1 MISWRIAALRRR
13 PWFCDAFS
21 NCDLDGECMLSRE
34 ENELLTQTDAGT
46 PGGQYFRRF
55 WLPALLP
62 SEVPTPDCPPVR
74 IRLLGEDLIAFRDTN
89 GQVGLLEEAC
99 PHRRASL
106 FWGRNEE
113 CGLRCVYHGWKF
125 DVNGICMDIPN
136 EPQEYRFESKVR
148 TVAYP
153 TREYGSL
160 VWVYMGPPE
169 LQPELPKLEWAR
181 VPETHRYISKRF
193 QETNYLQAIEGGI
206 DSSHSNFLHAS
217 LDAFRLTDSYVEKV
231 KTSNNLRAKYH
242 LLDKAPRFTVKKT
255 DYGLVIAVRRKAE
268 EDRYYWR
275 LTQFLVPSHTM
286 IPHQSGHSI
295 HGHCWVPRDDQTCW
309 VWTMSWNPDAP
320 LSENDWGMI
329 RDETFV
335 HARVDPV
342 TFKPVRN
349 KENNYLVDREQQRT
363 STMTGIHGFASQD
376 QAIQESMSPIVDRTR
391 ERLGTSD
398 TAIIATRR
406 LLLEEIRGLAQTHEP
421 FAAHH
426 GDVYWV
432 RSASLLLKRDVEF
445 EEGARDLM
453 KAEV

>member
-1 MISWRIAALRRR
+1 MISWRIAALRKQ
-13 PWFCDAFS
+13 PWFYEVFS
-21 NCDLDGECMLSRE
+21 NCDPDGEGMLSRE
-34 ENELLTQTDAGT
+34 ENELLTRTDPGT
-46 PGGQYFRRF
+46 PAGHYFRRF
-55 WLPALLP
+55 WLPALLQ
-62 SEVPTPDCPPVR
+62 SEVPSPDCPPVR
-74 IRLLGEDLIAFRDTN
+74 VRLLGEDLIAFRDTN

-125 DVNGICMDIPN
+125 DVNGMCVDIPN

-148 TVAYP
+148 TTAYP
-153 TREYGSL
+153 TREYGGL

-169 LQPELPKLEWAR
+169 FQPELPKLEWAR
-181 VPETHRYISKRF
+181 VPESHRYISKRL

-231 KTSNNLRAKYH
+231 KNSDNLRAKYH
-242 LLDKAPRFTVKKT
+242 LLDKAPWFTVKKT
-255 DYGLVIAVRRKAE
+255 DYGLVIAVRRNAE

-295 HGHCWVPRDDQTCW
+295 HGHCWVPRDDHTCW
-309 VWTMSWNPDAP
+309 VWTMSWNPNAP

-349 KENNYLVDREQQRT
+349 KDNNYLVDREQQRT

-376 QAIQESMSPIVDRTR
+376 QAIQEGMSPIVDRTQ

-398 TAIIATRR
+398 TAIIAMRR

>member
-1 MISWRIAALRRR
+1 
-13 PWFCDAFS
+13 
-21 NCDLDGECMLSRE
+21 MLSRE
-34 ENELLTQTDAGT
+34 ENELLTQTSSGTSAGN
-46 PGGQYFRRF
+46 YFRRF

-62 SEVPTPDCPPVR
+62 TEVPSPDSPPVR
-74 IRLLGEDLIAFRDTN
+74 VRLLGEDLIAFRDTN
-89 GQVGLLEEAC
+89 GQVGILDEFC

-125 DVNGICMDIPN
+125 DVNGTCVDMPN
-136 EPQEYRFESKVR
+136 EPQEYRFENKVR
-148 TVAYP
+148 TAAYP
-153 TREYGSL
+153 TREYGGL

-169 LQPELPKLEWAR
+169 HQPELPKLEWAR
-181 VPETHRYISKRF
+181 VPESHRYISKRL

-217 LDAFRLTDSYVEKV
+217 VDAFRVTDAYVEKV
-231 KTSNNLRAKYH
+231 KNSNNLRAKYH
-242 LLDKAPRFTVKKT
+242 LLDKAPWFTVKKT
-255 DYGLVIAVRRKAE
+255 DYGLIVAVRRKAE

-275 LTQFLVPSHTM
+275 LTQFLVPSHTI
-286 IPHQSGHSI
+286 IPYQAGHSI

-309 VWTMSWNPDAP
+309 VWSMSWNPDAP
-320 LSENDWGMI
+320 LSKDDLDMI

-335 HARVDPV
+335 HTRVDPV

-349 KENNYLVDREQQRT
+349 KQNLYLVDREQQRT
-363 STMTGIHGFASQD
+363 TSMTGIHGFASQD

-398 TAIIATRR
+398 TAIIAMRR
-406 LLLEEIRGLAQTHEP
+406 VLLQEIRELAQAREP
-421 FAAHH
+421 FAALH

-432 RSASLLLKRDVEF
+432 RSASLLLKRDIEF
-445 EEGARDLM
+445 DEGARDLL